1 MTKDTSEDIN
11 PKTEFLESIF
21 NKIYCIKNPLER
33 EHEIIKASHQDE
45 NYTPEEFGR
54 LFEAY
59 CQQKGKLS
67 LEPEISKKLKDE
79 FNKILRIKDLLDRQS
94 NLIKASHRQTHYSS
108 EEYFRLFDT
117 YCQKKIRQRLTRA
130 ATGFIGIVSSVTII
144 IGVVTFFREAMGRE
158 QQLRASAWQ
167 VITSNDKTHAN
178 AGRKEAL
185 EYLNQPS
192 FEWRLKHLFK
202 PGKISDDGKDNREI
216 LSGLEAPNAFIG
228 LVNLKD
234 ARLQEANFQKANL
247 YGSNFSGATLSF
259 SNLAEAKLIGA
270 SFERANLEKA
280 NFLGAVLTD
289 ATVKGACFNRAN
301 LRGTYLSS
309 SAGRGKIDLA
319 DTHFE
324 GAIYDSETNIQG
336 HIIPHSNHSNNK
348 SAIAKVMLFISN
360 GEDLS
365 KKDLREADLKNA
377 HLKEANLEG
386 ADLEGADLEGADLE
400 GANLKGANLF
410 RVSHLTKDQVLKAN
424 NWEEAIYSNNLRED
438 LEAEYGIK
446 ILEKKFARVPQ
457 VSGCIALLN
466 NPTLRK
472 N

>member
-1 MTKDTSEDIN
+1 MIKDTSEDIN
-11 PKTEFLESIF
+11 RKTEFLESIF

-33 EHEIIKASHQDE
+33 EYEIIKASHQDE
-45 NYTPEEFGR
+45 HYTPEEFGR

-79 FNKILRIKDLLDRQS
+79 FNKILRIKDLLERQS
-94 NLIKASHRQTHYSS
+94 HLIKASHRQTHYSS

-130 ATGFIGIVSSVTII
+130 ATGFIGIVSSATII

-167 VITSNDKTHAN
+167 VIISNDKTHAN

-192 FEWRLKHLFK
+192 FVWRLKHPFK
-202 PGKISDDGKDNREI
+202 TGKDDREI
-216 LSGLEAPNAFIG
+216 LSGLEAPNTFIG

-289 ATVKGACFNRAN
+289 ANVKGACFNRAN

-309 SAGRGKIDLA
+309 SEGKPSIDLA

-324 GAIYDSETNIQG
+324 GAIYDSDTNIQG
-336 HIIPHSNHSNNK
+336 IIIPHSKKPSK
-348 SAIAKVMLFISN
+348 LATAKGMLFISN
-360 GEDLS
+360 DNDRDLS
-365 KKDLREADLKNA
+365 KKDLREADLRSA
-377 HLKEANLEG
+377 HLKRANLEG
-386 ADLEGADLEGADLE
+386 TDLEGADLEGADLE
-400 GANLKGANLF
+400 EANLKGANLF
-410 RVSHLTKDQVLKAN
+410 RVSHLTKDQVLKAK
-424 NWEEAIYSNNLRED
+424 NWEDAIYSDNLRED
-438 LEAEYGIK
+438 LEAEYGMK
-446 ILEKKFARVPQ
+446 LPEKKFARVPQ
-457 VSGCIALLN
+457 APGCITLLN
-466 NPTLRK
+466 DHTSSK